1 MTGSTIAHY
10 RITGKLGEG
19 GMGEV
24 YRATDTKLGR
34 EVAIK
39 VLPPQVANDA
49 ERLTRFQREAKV
61 LAALNHPHI
70 AAIYGVEH
78 AALVMELVEGETLA
92 GPLPVEQAL
101 RYAGQITEALD
112 YAHERGVV
120 HRDLKPANI
129 KVTPDGNVKILD
141 FGLAKMAEPER
152 REVSG
157 DPALSPTLTVRAT
170 QAGVIMGTAAY
181 MAPEQAR
188 GQAVDKRAD
197 VWAFGV
203 VLFEMLTGVRLFDGE
218 SISDT
223 LAEVLKKEIDWGLLP
238 VDTPANVRWLLKRCL
253 ERDRKKRLRD
263 LGDAWVEV
271 PEVAVRAPERRMN
284 WGMVAAVGFVALV
297 GAGAAGYW
305 MHPAAPAGQQLRYTI
320 TTPQESLLVMGSY
333 AISPDGK
340 RLAYVARQGGRVTFL
355 YLRNLDSLE
364 VKRLDGTGM
373 VTAFFWAPDSQS
385 IAFHTP
391 DGKLWRLDVD
401 RGVKQVISDTGQVVT
416 GSWAPTG
423 QILFSNG
430 VNSHYLV
437 DSGGGTPQRLP
448 GEVAAD
454 REVLLLADGKH
465 IVRRNGLGTLY
476 WGSLEGGKSLKLGD
490 GVSSVAVIP
499 GMLLT
504 LSGQSVFAQAFDE
517 TSGELSGSPRMV
529 ASQVASFSVSQ
540 TGVLITREG
549 VASESVRMGW
559 FDRSGKMSG
568 EVDAGAHNEV
578 SPDGRFLA
586 SDVTTNGD
594 RDVWVLDLKRQ
605 LRQRLTQATVGTR
618 EWVPSWTPDSKRVV
632 FAANRK
638 GRANDGELYVRSAD
652 GTGPDEVLLDSDL
665 RKHHTHISADGNLLA
680 FDGGP
685 PTHTDIY
692 MVDLNGADR
701 TPRPFLTT
709 SFREGQPQFSPD
721 GKLLAYVADD
731 TGNYEVYVHT
741 VKGAPRR
748 WRVSKSGGVSP
759 RWRNDGREIVYVA
772 ADGHIVSVPVKGS
785 GESFDVGEGTNL
797 FLTRIQGLAS
807 TTHFT
812 MSPDAQ
818 RILLPAESAQ
828 PNWPLT
834 VTVNWAAGK

>member
-1 MTGSTIAHY
+1 MIGSTIAHY

-34 EVAIK
+34 DVAVK
-39 VLPPQVANDA
+39 VLPPQVANDP
-49 ERLTRFQREAKV
+49 ERLTRFEREAKV

-92 GPLPVEQAL
+92 GPLPVEVSL
-101 RYAGQITEALD
+101 RYARQITEALD

-152 REVSG
+152 REMSG

-203 VLFEMLTGVRLFDGE
+203 VLFEMLSGVRLFDGE

-238 VDTPANVRWLLKRCL
+238 VETPANVRWLLRRCL

-263 LGDAWVEV
+263 LGDAWVEM
-271 PEVAVRAPERRMN
+271 PEAVVSAPVRRMN
-284 WGMVAAVGFVALV
+284 WGLVAGVGLVAAL
-297 GAGAAGYW
+297 GAGLAGYW
-305 MHPAAPAGQQLRYTI
+305 MRPTAPAGQQLRYTI
-320 TTPQESLLVMGSY
+320 TTPKGSLLVMGNY

-340 RLAYVARQGGRVTFL
+340 RLVYSAREGGNAPAL

-364 VKRLDGTGM
+364 TKRLDGTVA

-385 IAFHTP
+385 IAFHTA
-391 DGKLWRLDVD
+391 GGQLWRMDVD
-401 RGVKQVISDTGQVVT
+401 RGSKQVICDTPQVGS

-423 QILFSNG
+423 LIVFSNG
-430 VNSHYLV
+430 VNGAHV
-437 DSGGGTPQRLP
+437 VNAEGGTAKRLP
-448 GEVAAD
+448 LSG
-454 REVLLLADGKH
+454 REVLLMADGKH
-465 IVRRNGLGTLY
+465 ILRRESTGGLQWLTLD
-476 WGSLEGGKSLKLGD
+476 GGPSVKLMD
-490 GVSSVAVIP
+490 GVLGMATVP
-499 GMLLT
+499 GKLLT
-504 LSGQSVFAQAFDE
+504 LSGQTLSAQPFDE
-517 TSGELSGSPRMV
+517 TTGKLSGTPWII

-540 TGVLITREG
+540 TGVLVTREG
-549 VASESVRMGW
+549 AASELVQYGW
-559 FDRSGKMSG
+559 FDRTGKMSST
-568 EVDAGAHNEV
+568 VDAGSHNEV
-578 SPDGRFLA
+578 SPDGRYLA
-586 SDVTTNGD
+586 YDLMAPNGD
-594 RDVWVLDLKRQ
+594 RDVWVVDLKRE
-605 LRQRLTQATVGTR
+605 LRQRLTQAKAGTR

-632 FAANRK
+632 FSANRK

-652 GTGPDEVLLDSDL
+652 GTGPEEVLLDSEL
-665 RKHHTHISADGNLLA
+665 RKHHSHISMDGSLLA
-680 FDGGP
+680 FDGGGNGN
-685 PTHTDIY
+685 DIFL
-692 MVDLNGADR
+692 MELNGADR
-701 TPRPFLTT
+701 TPKPFLA
-709 SFREGQPQFSPD
+709 SSYGEGQPQFSPD
-721 GKLLAYVADD
+721 GKLLAYVASD

-741 VKGAPRR
+741 VRGKAQR

-759 RWRNDGREIVYVA
+759 RWRNDGKEIVYLA
-772 ADGHIVSVPVKGS
+772 ADGHIVSVPVKGT
-785 GESFDVGEGTNL
+785 GESLDVGEGTNL
-797 FLTRIQGLAS
+797 FLTRILGLAT
-807 TTHFT
+807 TTHFA
-812 MSPDAQ
+812 MSPDGQ
-818 RILLPAESAQ
+818 RILLPAATMRAD
-828 PNWPLT
+828 WPLT
-834 VTVNWAAGK
+834 VTVNWSVGKRE